1 MSVVASVGGEVTL
14 AFTDGEEGQV
24 HVAARTQRGAQDIL
38 VRGWF
43 DRDALEDALTESR
56 NKDRTIMVEPA
67 A

>member
-1 MSVVASVGGEVTL
+1 MSVVASGSGEVTL

-43 DRDALEDALTESR
+43 DRDALEDALTGSR
-56 NKDRTIMVEPA
+56 NKDRALMMEPA